1 MKNFFIPYEIA
12 CELRRK
18 GFDEECFGRFVNGE
32 LLDYKNHNQDSYHWT
47 NEIINAP
54 SYQQI
59 IDWFREEWEVEIHS
73 PVKQIEEDEYGCV
86 VGWSGVEDWAG
97 QYYAPTYYES
107 LNKGLEKAIKLI

>member
-18 GFDEECFGRFVNGE
+18 GFAEECFGRFVNGE

-59 IDWFREEWEVEIHS
+59 IDWFREEWEI
-73 PVKQIEEDEYGCV
+73 
-86 VGWSGVEDWAG
+86 
-97 QYYAPTYYES
+97 
-107 LNKGLEKAIKLI
+107 